1 MEVQRALKG
10 TDATS
15 RIRVKFSAAA
25 ATAPWYPPAIT
36 ALNDAFQPP
45 SGPGGA
51 GAGSSGQQGVC
62 EVPVAPPLPL
72 SDLPCVRWARRVPR
86 LAAAALLQG
95 SQHTLIPP
103 AADGDDADGAGPSTQ
118 ATQATVQTVQTVQTQ
133 AFARF
138 NSSSQGTGAGLG
150 AAGGGGGSGE
160 VEVFVPLVLLV
171 LSPEEFTRH
180 IRVRLPPAC
189 T

>member
-95 SQHTLIPP
+95 SQHTLILP
-103 AADGDDADGAGPSTQ
+103 AADGNDADGAGPSTQ
-118 ATQATVQTVQTVQTQ
+118 ATQATVQTVQTLQTQ
-133 AFARF
+133 AFVRF
-138 NSSSQGTGAGLG
+138 DSSSQATGTGLG

-171 LSPEEFTRH
+171 LSPEEFTQH